1 MLDSCARIKLIEM
14 CVRAYIVPA
23 FICIVIKIILL
34 FSSFFQR
41 QGSDWDSTIVEVD
54 VGRKSLVREQFN
66 RTFRTYELMH
76 SGEKPLNCDLC
87 R

>member
-23 FICIVIKIILL
+23 FIRIVIKIILL

-41 QGSDWDSTIVEVD
+41 QGPDWDSTIVEVD